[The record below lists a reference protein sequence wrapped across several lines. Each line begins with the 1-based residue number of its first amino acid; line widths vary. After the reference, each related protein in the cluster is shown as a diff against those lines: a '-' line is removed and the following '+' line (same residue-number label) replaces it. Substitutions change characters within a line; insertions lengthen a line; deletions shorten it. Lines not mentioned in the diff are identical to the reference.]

1 MQTKDIKK
9 AYRAHM
15 LPTYAPYDAVLV
27 KGSGCLA
34 TDIDGKTYLDF
45 GSGIGVNAL
54 GYCDPD
60 WVQAVCDQAA
70 QLQHTSNL
78 YYTLPAIGLADRLC
92 TATPFDAVFFANSG
106 AEANECAIKLAR
118 KASFDRYGPGRADII
133 TLTDSFHGRTM
144 ATLSATG
151 QPPLHEAFM
160 PINPGFTYVPPD
172 DIDAFK
178 AAVTDSTC
186 AVMLECVQGEGGVHI
201 LDRTYVQA
209 VADYC
214 RAKDLT
220 LIIDEVQT
228 GIGRTGKLFAYE
240 HFGIQPDIITLAK
253 GLGGGLPIGA
263 CLTTEALKP
272 HFGTGS
278 HGSTFGGNPV
288 ACAGAKVML
297 DRIANPAFLQKVEA
311 KGQLLETCL
320 ATCPGIAKID
330 RLGLMVGLTPRDKA
344 PKDVLDACLAK
355 GLLILTAKNKIRLL
369 PPLSISEEDLQKGCA
384 ILSAVLSEE

>member
-1 MQTKDIKK
+1 
-9 AYRAHM
+9 
-15 LPTYAPYDAVLV
+15 
-27 KGSGCLA
+27 
-34 TDIDGKTYLDF
+34 
-45 GSGIGVNAL
+45 
-54 GYCDPD
+54 
-60 WVQAVCDQAA
+60 
-70 QLQHTSNL
+70 
-78 YYTLPAIGLADRLC
+78 
-92 TATPFDAVFFANSG
+92 
-106 AEANECAIKLAR
+106 
-118 KASFDRYGPGRADII
+118 
-133 TLTDSFHGRTM
+133 
-144 ATLSATG
+144 
-151 QPPLHEAFM
+151 
-160 PINPGFTYVPPD
+160 
-172 DIDAFK
+172 
-178 AAVTDSTC
+178 
-186 AVMLECVQGEGGVHI
+186 HI
-201 LDRTYVQA
+201 LDRAYVQA

-320 ATCPGIAKID
+320 VTCPGIDKID

-344 PKDVLDACLAK
+344 PKDVLDACLIK

-369 PPLSISEEDLQKGCA
+369 PPLSISEEDLQRGCA

>member
-1 MQTKDIKK
+1 MQTEDIKK
-9 AYRAHM
+9 AYQAHM
-15 LPTYAPYDAVLV
+15 LPTYAPYNAVLV

-78 YYTLPAIGLADRLC
+78 YYTLPAISLADRLC

-118 KASFDRYGPGRADII
+118 KASFDRYGPGHADII

-172 DIDAFK
+172 DIAAFK

-201 LDRTYVQA
+201 LDRAYVQA

-288 ACAGAKVML
+288 VCAGAVEVLNRM
-297 DRIANPAFLQKVEA
+297 DDTFLQNVTA
-311 KGQLLETCL
+311 KGRHMRKEIEKMPHVTSVAGMGMML
-320 ATCPGIAKID
+320 GIELDID
-330 RLGLMVGLTPRDKA
+330 VKPVVTALMEN
-344 PKDVLDACLAK
+344 
-355 GLLILTAKNKIRLL
+355 GLLVLTAKHKMRLL
-369 PPLSISEEDLQKGCA
+369 PPLNIAQTELEKGLSILKNTLA
-384 ILSAVLSEE
+384 AL